1 MSSPA
6 TNAAYSQFLQAGA
19 LADGFLNVSVFAD
32 KASQGAGEASSGQYA
47 ANPVHELFIRDLAS
61 VVKNGVAPT
70 LTAKIFGVLFSSS
83 QNTSQIK
90 DEGAK
95 FAMKAQAQ
103 EIIKQM
109 GKKYKEMMTE
119 YATSKAQRLNEIAIA
134 KEGEMTAQRQF
145 GASIA
150 GSKGMSAELRDSLV
164 TLANDFNSTPA
175 DPYVNMVNAIS

>member
-19 LADGFLNVSVFAD
+19 LTDGFLNVSVFAD

-47 ANPVHELFIRDLAS
+47 ANPVQELFIRDLAS

-70 LTAKIFGVLFSSS
+70 LTAKIYGVLFTSS

-119 YATSKAQRLNEIAIA
+119 YAIRKAQHLN
-134 KEGEMTAQRQF
+134 
-145 GASIA
+145 
-150 GSKGMSAELRDSLV
+150 
-164 TLANDFNSTPA
+164 N
-175 DPYVNMVNAIS
+175 